1 MSNPDSRLVRTP
13 GNPILRAHMSLV
25 DDVLWPGGRFL
36 GIEWH
41 AWKVIGWMGNAVFTS
56 RFLVQWYA
64 TEKQGR
70 VVVPPLFWWLSLGG
84 ALLLLSY
91 AALYQRDSVFVAAYA
106 FSWLPY
112 LRNLLIHHR
121 TEKARP
127 TCRACSHLGNTG
139 DLFCCRCGQSHS

>member
-1 MSNPDSRLVRTP
+1 VSNFSA
-13 GNPILRAHMSLV
+13 ILDGYLARKAEVGRPAVARWRGSL
-25 DDVLWPGGRFL
+25 L
-36 GIEWH
+36 GACI
-41 AWKVIGWMGNAVFTS
+41 
-56 RFLVQWYA
+56 RQQWYA

-70 VVVPPLFWWLSLGG
+70 VVVPPLFWWLSLAG

-127 TCRACSHLGNTG
+127 TCPSCTHLGNTG
-139 DLFCCRCGQSHS
+139 DRFCCRCGQSHS